1 MLTKRLLAC
10 FDMRDGMVTKAL
22 RFQDNF
28 DIGSAAEI
36 ACKIYEDQ
44 IDEILFYDITA
55 SAEKKPID
63 LDTVRTVAERVFVP
77 FAVGGG
83 IRNLDD
89 MYRVLKAGAEKI
101 SIDSMAVRNP
111 QIIEDGAKAFGSQC
125 IILSMQVKRVEKS
138 EKIPSGYEIAID
150 GARTFT
156 GMDSLEWAKRGES
169 LGAGEL
175 CINSIDCD
183 GTHNGYDLEITKLI
197 ADHVSVPVIASGG
210 AGNPSHIADAFTE
223 TGASAAIISSMLYS
237 PKLPRNYPVAEI
249 KDYLVAHGI
258 PVRPYLNDMV

>member
-10 FDMRDGMVTKAL
+10 FDMRDGMVTKAHQ
-22 RFQDNF
+22 FQDNF
-28 DIGSAAEI
+28 DIGTAAEI

-77 FAVGGG
+77 FSVGGG
-83 IRNLDD
+83 IRDLND
-89 MYRVLKAGAEKI
+89 MYQVLKAGAEKI

-125 IILSMQVKRVEKS
+125 IILSMQVKRVEKT

-156 GMDSLEWAKRGES
+156 CMDALEWAKRGES

-197 ADHVSVPVIASGG
+197 SDHVSVPVIASGG
-210 AGNPSHIADAFTE
+210 AGNPSHIADAFTK

-237 PKLPRNYPVAEI
+237 PKLPRNYHVSEI
-249 KDYLVAHGI
+249 KDYLTAQGI
-258 PVRPYLNDMV
+258 PVRPFLK

>member
-10 FDMRDGMVTKAL
+10 FDMRDGMVTKAHQ
-22 RFQDNF
+22 FQDNF

-63 LDTVRTVAERVFVP
+63 LATVRTVAERVFVP

-83 IRNLDD
+83 IRDLND
-89 MYRVLKAGAEKI
+89 MYQVLKAGAEKI

-125 IILSMQVKRVEKS
+125 IILSMQVKRVEKT

-156 GMDSLEWAKRGES
+156 GMDALEWAMRGES

-183 GTHNGYDLEITKLI
+183 GTHHGYDLEITKLI
-197 ADHVSVPVIASGG
+197 SDHVSVPVIASGG
-210 AGNPSHIADAFTE
+210 AGNPSHIADAFTK

-237 PKLPRNYPVAEI
+237 PKLPRNYHVSEI
-249 KDYLVAHGI
+249 KDYLTAQGI
-258 PVRPYLNDMV
+258 PVRPFLK

>member
-10 FDMRDGMVTKAL
+10 FDMRDGMVTKAHK
-22 RFQDNF
+22 FQDNF
-28 DIGSAAEI
+28 DIGTAEEI
-36 ACKIYEDQ
+36 ARRIYEDQ

-63 LDTVRTVAERVFVP
+63 LETVRMVAKNVFVP
-77 FAVGGG
+77 FSVGGG

-89 MYRVLKAGAEKI
+89 MYQVLKAGAEKI

-111 QIIEDGAKAFGSQC
+111 NIINEGAKAFGTQC
-125 IILSMQVKRVEKS
+125 IILSMQVKRVGKT
-138 EKIPSGYEIAID
+138 KNIPSGYEIAID

-156 GMDSLEWAKRGES
+156 GMDALEWAKEGES

-175 CINSIDCD
+175 CINSIDQD
-183 GTHNGYDLEITKLI
+183 GTHEGYDLEITKLI
-197 ADHVSVPVIASGG
+197 SDHVNIPVIASGG
-210 AGNPSHIADAFTE
+210 AGNPDHIADAFLK

-237 PKLPRNYPVAEI
+237 PKLPRNYHVSEI
-249 KDYLVAHGI
+249 KDVLTAKGI
-258 PVRPYLNDMV
+258 PMRPYLK

>member
-22 RFQDNF
+22 QFQDNF

-77 FAVGGG
+77 FSVGGG
-83 IRNLDD
+83 IRNLED
-89 MYRVLKAGAEKI
+89 MYQVLKAGAEKI

-125 IILSMQVKRVEKS
+125 IILSMQVKRVEKT

-156 GMDSLEWAKRGES
+156 GMDALEWAKRGES

-183 GTHNGYDLEITKLI
+183 GTHNGYDLEITKL
-197 ADHVSVPVIASGG
+197 
-210 AGNPSHIADAFTE
+210 
-223 TGASAAIISSMLYS
+223 
-237 PKLPRNYPVAEI
+237 
-249 KDYLVAHGI
+249 
-258 PVRPYLNDMV
+258 

>member
-22 RFQDNF
+22 QFQDNF

-77 FAVGGG
+77 FSVGGG
-83 IRNLDD
+83 IRNLED
-89 MYRVLKAGAEKI
+89 MYQVLKAGAEKI

-111 QIIEDGAKAFGSQC
+111 QIIEEGAKAFGSQC
-125 IILSMQVKRVEKS
+125 IILSMQVKRVEKT

-156 GMDSLEWAKRGES
+156 GMDALEWAKRGES

-197 ADHVSVPVIASGG
+197 SDHVSVPVIASGG
-210 AGNPSHIADAFTE
+210 AGNPSHIADAFTK

-237 PKLPRNYPVAEI
+237 PKRPRNYPVAEI
-249 KDYLVAHGI
+249 KDYLAAQGI
-258 PVRPYLNDMV
+258 PVRPYLK

>member
-22 RFQDNF
+22 QFQDNF

-77 FAVGGG
+77 FSVGGG
-83 IRNLDD
+83 IRDLND
-89 MYRVLKAGAEKI
+89 MYQVLKAGAEKI

-111 QIIEDGAKAFGSQC
+111 QIIEAGAKAFGSQC
-125 IILSMQVKRVEKS
+125 IILSMQVKKVEKT

-156 GMDSLEWAKRGES
+156 GMDALEWAKRGES

-183 GTHNGYDLEITKLI
+183 GTHQGYDLEIMKLI
-197 ADHVSVPVIASGG
+197 SDHVSVPVIASGG
-210 AGNPSHIADAFTE
+210 AGNPSHIADAFTK

-237 PKLPRNYPVAEI
+237 PKLPRNYHVSEI
-249 KDYLVAHGI
+249 KAYLTAQGI
-258 PVRPYLNDMV
+258 PVRPFIK

>member
-22 RFQDNF
+22 QFQDNF
-28 DIGSAAEI
+28 DIGSASEI

-77 FAVGGG
+77 FSVGGG
-83 IRNLDD
+83 IRNLED
-89 MYRVLKAGAEKI
+89 MYQVLKAGAEKI

-125 IILSMQVKRVEKS
+125 IILSMQVKRVEKT

-156 GMDSLEWAKRGES
+156 GMDALEWAKRGES

-197 ADHVSVPVIASGG
+197 SDHVSVPVIASGG
-210 AGNPSHIADAFTE
+210 AGNPSHIADAFTK

-249 KDYLVAHGI
+249 KDYLAAQGI
-258 PVRPYLNDMV
+258 PVRPYLK

>member
-22 RFQDNF
+22 QFQDNF

-77 FAVGGG
+77 FSVGGG
-83 IRNLDD
+83 IRNLED
-89 MYRVLKAGAEKI
+89 MYQVLKAGAEKI

-125 IILSMQVKRVEKS
+125 IILSMQVKRVEKT

-156 GMDSLEWAKRGES
+156 GMDALEWAKRGES

-197 ADHVSVPVIASGG
+197 SDHVSVPVIASGG
-210 AGNPSHIADAFTE
+210 AGNPSHIADAFTK

-249 KDYLVAHGI
+249 KDYLAAQGI
-258 PVRPYLNDMV
+258 PVRPYLK

>member
-10 FDMRDGMVTKAL
+10 FDMRDGMVTKAHQ
-22 RFQDNF
+22 FQDNF
-28 DIGSAAEI
+28 DIGTAAEI

-77 FAVGGG
+77 FSVGGG
-83 IRNLDD
+83 IRDLND
-89 MYRVLKAGAEKI
+89 MYQVLKAGAEKI

-125 IILSMQVKRVEKS
+125 IILSMQVKRVEKT

-156 GMDSLEWAKRGES
+156 GMDALEWAKRGES

-183 GTHNGYDLEITKLI
+183 GTHHGYDLEITKLI
-197 ADHVSVPVIASGG
+197 SDHVSVPVIASGG
-210 AGNPSHIADAFTE
+210 AGNPSHIADAFTK

-237 PKLPRNYPVAEI
+237 PKLPRNYHVSEI
-249 KDYLVAHGI
+249 KDYLTAQGI
-258 PVRPYLNDMV
+258 PVRPFLK